1 MPRRDRQACSWTM
14 EDQLFETIYEQTA
27 SPLWAYVARI
37 SGDASAA
44 DDVLQETYLS
54 FLRAPQPPT
63 DGDEAKRYIYKIA
76 THLVYDRFR
85 KLKRRGETEIGD
97 KEFAM
102 RGGTAAEVEMMQ
114 VFSRLKHQE
123 RVLLWLAYV
132 EGYDHGQIARI
143 ANVSKLSV
151 KVLLFRARR
160 RLAALM
166 EGETK

>member
-1 MPRRDRQACSWTM
+1 M

-27 SPLWAYVARI
+27 RPLWAYVARI
-37 SGDASAA
+37 SGEASAA
-44 DDVLQETYLS
+44 DDVLQEAYLS
-54 FLRAPQPPT
+54 FLRAPHSPT
-63 DGDEAKRYIYKIA
+63 NADEARRYLYKIA

-97 KEFAM
+97 KEFAAG
-102 RGGTAAEVEMMQ
+102 GGTGMEVEMMQ
-114 VFSRLKHQE
+114 VFSRLQHQE

-143 ANVSKLSV
+143 ANVRKLSV

-160 RLAALM
+160 KLAALI